1 MLSINKKTLE
11 DKMNTFLDVLN
22 INGVVNIEWIK
33 TQKAKFDLKY
43 NETVELLDRYRRNK
57 GKLLKLID
65 KNKILTPQYI
75 EEYDIEDIKD
85 IIKDNSVTNEIDI
98 NQLNREINRLSEM
111 ENRIKSN
118 IDVLDEVLLNVSN
131 KKGIGNVD
139 KLEADTFNEH
149 YYDMDRIREERGI
162 ILDDD
167 FDKIISSETLF
178 MEDDREEVEGDY
190 FNYKFNGYI
199 SLKDLAKE
207 VYGSSS
213 YWTHIFNY
221 EKNFDIITKILGT
234 KDLDYDIVSSDPK
247 YLKGVTL
254 KVPSEIVSYTDE
266 FNTKVLK
273 QIKL

>member
-221 EKNFDIITKILGT
+221 EKNFDVITKILGT

-273 QIKL
+273 QIKF

>member
-221 EKNFDIITKILGT
+221 EKNFDVITKILGT

>member
-22 INGVVNIEWIK
+22 INGEVNIEWIK

-139 KLEADTFNEH
+139 KLEVDTFNEH

-221 EKNFDIITKILGT
+221 EKNFEIITKILGT